1 MQIQNYTIT
10 SAVPHLLRLSRRLN
24 LSSHATMM
32 SCPRRGPSPL
42 DRFAVRHFRVGPSRK
57 AVAASHF
64 HFCHRKPRYA
74 ARRRP
79 FAPPPLAH
87 FPTSRP
93 GRVASRRA
101 QRGISHSSSAHDFY
115 QVFQASIRCRSLPQL
130 HPKIGPQVPEVTP
143 PHFSNAFAFFVLPTN
158 GHTHFIQ
165 NSAHDFRVFPPFSTP
180 SHSLYFP
187 PTVTHILTGHIASKV
202 KTHNHPFRIFKASG
216 STRFL
221 WVGRDVPHP

>member
-1 MQIQNYTIT
+1 MGNKNYTTT
-10 SAVPHLLRLSRRLN
+10 SAVSHLLRLSRRLN

-101 QRGISHSSSAHDFY
+101 QRGISHSSSAHDFSMC
-115 QVFQASIRCRSLPQL
+115 FSSLYS
-130 HPKIGPQVPEVTP
+130 VPE
-143 PHFSNAFAFFVLPTN
+143 SPT
-158 GHTHFIQ
+158 
-165 NSAHDFRVFPPFSTP
+165 
-180 SHSLYFP
+180 
-187 PTVTHILTGHIASKV
+187 IASKNRSSTSGGHPLQCLRILCIAHKRSHTLHTKFGPRLPCFPPLLHSFPFFV
-202 KTHNHPFRIFKASG
+202 FPTHSHTHTHRSHRFESKNTQPPIQDFQGFGVNAIF
-216 STRFL
+216 
-221 WVGRDVPHP
+221 VGRI

>member
-93 GRVASRRA
+93 ARVA
-101 QRGISHSSSAHDFY
+101 HSGELPILVWLTVTLL
-115 QVFQASIRCRSLPQL
+115 VFQASIRCRSLPQL

-165 NSAHDFRVFPPFSTP
+165 NSAHDFRVFPPSP
-180 SHSLYFP
+180 LLPILCISHPQSHTYSQVTSLR
-187 PTVTHILTGHIASKV
+187 K
-202 KTHNHPFRIFKASG
+202 
-216 STRFL
+216 
-221 WVGRDVPHP
+221 